1 MSGKVS
7 ASVQNAKPRLSVTLV
22 DAVVESERVLAK
34 ADISKVTPVITRS
47 QVIPTAEVAYTIPAA
62 EIAYISLFLDVEIDN
77 TGLFRY
83 IPESVVLVDGKVI
96 AFSKSPTD
104 SVSCADSQTRE
115 TSLGKADSVTI
126 LDVLQSLL
134 IFVRLFEETISL
146 SDAIAIVKTFNRS
159 FSESAPINDSTAF
172 TFEKYL
178 FDSFALNDL
187 SDVNGTTISFADFTN
202 NVVSSSDLVLLLSG
216 KTIQDSVTSSDSG
229 YLFSQSY
236 CDLTY
241 FAEDYVGEYRT
252 F

>member
-22 DAVVESERVLAK
+22 DAVVDSERVLAK
-34 ADISKVTPVITRS
+34 ADISKITPVITRS
-47 QVIPTAEVAYTIPAA
+47 QVIPTAAVAYTIPAA

-83 IPESVVLVDGKVI
+83 IPESVVLVDGNVI
-96 AFSKSPTD
+96 SFSKSPTD
-104 SVSCADSQTRE
+104 SVSFTDSQIRE

-146 SDAIAIVKTFNRS
+146 SDSSTRSVDKAASDSIATT
-159 FSESAPINDSTAF
+159 ETLAF

-178 FDSFALNDL
+178 SDAFALNDL
-187 SDVNGTTISFADFTN
+187 SDVNGTTISFSDFTN
-202 NVVSSSDLVLLLSG
+202 NVVSSSDLILLLSS

>member
-1 MSGKVS
+1 MTGKVS

-22 DAVVESERVLAK
+22 DAVVESDRVLAK
-34 ADISKVTPVITRS
+34 ADISKITPVITRS
-47 QVIPTAEVAYTIPAA
+47 QVIPTAAVAYTIPAA

-96 AFSKSPTD
+96 AFSKSTTD
-104 SVSCADSQTRE
+104 SVSFADSQTRE
-115 TSLGKADSVTI
+115 TSLSKADSVTI

-146 SDAIAIVKTFNRS
+146 SDASTRSVDKAASDSIAT
-159 FSESAPINDSTAF
+159 SETLAF

-178 FDSFALNDL
+178 SDAFALNDL
-187 SDVNGTTISFADFTN
+187 SDVNGTTISFSDFTN
-202 NVVSSSDLVLLLSG
+202 NVVSSSDLILLLSS

>member
-34 ADISKVTPVITRS
+34 ADISKITPVITRS
-47 QVIPTAEVAYTIPAA
+47 QVIPTAAVAYTIPAA

-104 SVSCADSQTRE
+104 SVSFADSQTRE
-115 TSLGKADSVTI
+115 TSLGKADSVTM

-134 IFVRLFEETISL
+134 IFVRLFEETISP
-146 SDAIAIVKTFNRS
+146 SDASTKSVGKAASDSIAT
-159 FSESAPINDSTAF
+159 SETLAF

-178 FDSFALNDL
+178 SDAFALNDL
-187 SDVNGTTISFADFTN
+187 SDVNGTTISFSDFTN
-202 NVVSSSDLVLLLSG
+202 NVVSSSDLILLLSS

-229 YLFSQSY
+229 YLFSQGY

>member
-1 MSGKVS
+1 MVGKVS
-7 ASVQNAKPRLSVTLV
+7 ASTQNAKPRLSVTLV

-47 QVIPTAEVAYTIPAA
+47 QVIPTAAVAYTIPAA
-62 EIAYISLFLDVEIDN
+62 DIAYINLFLDVLVD
-77 TGLFRY
+77 TSGLYRY
-83 IPESVVLVDGKVI
+83 TTESVVLTDGSVI
-96 AFSKSPTD
+96 SFAKSPTESISLADAFFKDVSLVKSD
-104 SVSCADSQTRE
+104 SVLLA
-115 TSLGKADSVTI
+115 
-126 LDVLQSLL
+126 DVLESLL
-134 IFVRLFEETISL
+134 IFVRLFQDTTSL
-146 SDAIAIVKTFNRS
+146 SDAITKS
-159 FSESAPINDSTAF
+159 FDLNKSENVATSETLAF

-202 NVVSSSDLVLLLSG
+202 NVVSSSDLVLLLSS

-229 YLFSQSY
+229 YLFSQGY

>member
-34 ADISKVTPVITRS
+34 ADISKITPVITRS
-47 QVIPTAEVAYTIPAA
+47 QVIPTAAVAYTIPAA

-104 SVSCADSQTRE
+104 SVSFTDSQIRE

-126 LDVLQSLL
+126 LDVFQSLL

-146 SDAIAIVKTFNRS
+146 SDASTKSVDKAASDSIAT
-159 FSESAPINDSTAF
+159 SETLAF

-178 FDSFALNDL
+178 SDAFALNDL
-187 SDVNGTTISFADFTN
+187 SDVNGTTISFSDFTN
-202 NVVSSSDLVLLLSG
+202 NVVSSSDLILLLSS

-229 YLFSQSY
+229 YLFSQGY

>member
-34 ADISKVTPVITRS
+34 ADISKITPVITRS
-47 QVIPTAEVAYTIPAA
+47 QVIPTAAVAYTIPAA

-77 TGLFRY
+77 TGLYKY
-83 IPESVVLVDGKVI
+83 IPESVVLVDGNVI
-96 AFSKSPTD
+96 SFTKSPTETI
-104 SVSCADSQTRE
+104 SLEDSQIRD
-115 TSLGKADSVTI
+115 TSLGKSETVSLSDFLST
-126 LDVLQSLL
+126 LL

-146 SDAIAIVKTFNRS
+146 SDAARRS
-159 FSESAPINDSTAF
+159 FNKNNADSVATSETLAF
-172 TFEKYL
+172 TFQKYL
-178 FDSFALNDL
+178 ADSFALNDL
-187 SDVNGTTISFADFTN
+187 SDVNGTTISFSDFTN
-202 NVVSSSDLVLLLSG
+202 NVVSSSDLILLLSS

>member
-1 MSGKVS
+1 MTGKVS

-22 DAVVESERVLAK
+22 DAVVESDRVLAK
-34 ADISKVTPVITRS
+34 ADISKITPVITRS
-47 QVIPTAEVAYTIPAA
+47 QVIPTAAVAYTIPAA

-96 AFSKSPTD
+96 AFSKSTTD
-104 SVSCADSQTRE
+104 SVSFADSQTRE
-115 TSLGKADSVTI
+115 TSLGKADSVTM

-146 SDAIAIVKTFNRS
+146 SDASTRSVDKAASDSIAT
-159 FSESAPINDSTAF
+159 SETLAF

-178 FDSFALNDL
+178 SDAFALNDL
-187 SDVNGTTISFADFTN
+187 SDVNGTTISFSDFTN
-202 NVVSSSDLVLLLSG
+202 NVVSSSDLILLLSS